1 MTKADDTARGDS
13 VQLPEAMRA
22 ALERAGV
29 DVSKVHVADVTT
41 DFARSME
48 ELCYR
53 PTDWPKGA
61 GESPVLTVVETPTEF
76 PEAERG
82 NNYRGYVKIRAIADD
97 GEELVA
103 QTWYA
108 NKQTGELNP
117 IVEWMRK
124 QSAPFLMKLARIET
138 TTPGRHIT
146 RPIPIR

>member
-1 MTKADDTARGDS
+1 MTTADKSAPGASANIPD
-13 VQLPEAMRA
+13 AMRA

-29 DVSKVHVADVTT
+29 DASKAVVADVTT

-53 PTDWPKGA
+53 PTTWPKA
-61 GESPVLTVVETPTEF
+61 SSESPLLCVIEDPTEF

-82 NNYRGYVKIRAIADD
+82 SNYRGYVKISAIADD

-117 IVEWMRK
+117 VVEWMRK
-124 QSAPFLMKLARIET
+124 QSAPFYMKLARIET
-138 TTPGRHIT
+138 NNPGRHIV
-146 RPIPIR
+146 RPIPVR